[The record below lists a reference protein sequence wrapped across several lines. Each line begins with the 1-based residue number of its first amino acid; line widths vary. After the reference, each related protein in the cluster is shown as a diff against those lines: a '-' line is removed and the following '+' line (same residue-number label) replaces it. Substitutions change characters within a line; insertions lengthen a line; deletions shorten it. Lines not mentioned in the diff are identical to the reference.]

1 MKIFPETFEGIKRYY
16 CAFQGK
22 GEFVPILA
30 QINEHVVKLCG
41 GDIREY
47 VTV

>member
-22 GEFVPILA
+22 AEFVPILA

-47 VTV
+47 MHG